1 MAEKRKANHMREYV
15 DGNTVRKLRP
25 DQEPDGKREKKVRKK
40 VDYTVRRNQDK
51 ALQMNLPYLLMLTV
65 AAVCTL
71 CLCVNYLKVQS
82 SITTRMHNIEQYE
95 KDLEA
100 LKSENDALETSI
112 NAYVDLDY
120 VYEVATKDLGM
131 VYANKDQVIM
141 YNKTESEYVRQ
152 YHDIPKY

>member
-1 MAEKRKANHMREYV
+1 
-15 DGNTVRKLRP
+15 
-25 DQEPDGKREKKVRKK
+25 
-40 VDYTVRRNQDK
+40 
-51 ALQMNLPYLLMLTV
+51 MNLPYLLMLTV

-120 VYEVATKDLGM
+120 VYEVATKDLVM
-131 VYANKDQVIM
+131 VYANKYLVII
-141 YNKTESEYVRQ
+141 YNKTYCEYLIQ
-152 YHDIPKY
+152 FYDIPKY